1 MEIKTYNKQ
10 NKIQRGIMNTYRM
23 FKPEPYKFETY
34 TPKIKKWK
42 VPVFLTTLALS
53 VPIPGVTPLYL
64 VKGGLWMLK

>member
-1 MEIKTYNKQ
+1 
-10 NKIQRGIMNTYRM
+10 M

-53 VPIPGVTPLYL
+53 VPIPGVTPVYL